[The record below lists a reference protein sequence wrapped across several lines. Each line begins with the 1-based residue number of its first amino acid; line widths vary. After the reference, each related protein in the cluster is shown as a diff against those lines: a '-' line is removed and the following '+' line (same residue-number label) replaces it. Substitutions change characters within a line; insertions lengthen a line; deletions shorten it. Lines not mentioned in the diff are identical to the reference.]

1 MIVGMRVLLQSLARR
16 LADLL
21 QCTRCSIERN
31 IIKVALEI
39 ARYGLVLMLNYESLF
54 HFIKSIFNSSLRR
67 DSRYYY
73 DDGWIGVLQ
82 YLLSYAIVYC
92 SVTTLEGATL
102 SLMSKSSGQIK
113 KYAIDN
119 AFIVIVV
126 SALGRLAG
134 DALIC
139 TYEMSSWAFLN
150 DIVNALCFSMIVV
163 FTAGTFVVRRH
174 FFFLI

>member
-1 MIVGMRVLLQSLARR
+1 M
-16 LADLL
+16 
-21 QCTRCSIERN
+21 
-31 IIKVALEI
+31 
-39 ARYGLVLMLNYESLF
+39 LMLNYEALF
-54 HFIKSIFNSSLRR
+54 FFVKSIFNSSLRK
-67 DSRYYY
+67 DTRYYY
-73 DDGWIGVLQ
+73 YDGWLGILQ
-82 YLLSYAIVYC
+82 YLLSFAIVYC

-102 SLMSKSSGQIK
+102 SLTSKSSGQIK

-126 SALGRLAG
+126 SALGRFAG

-150 DIVNALCFSMIVV
+150 DIVSALCFSMIVM
-163 FTAGTFVVRRH
+163 FTAGIFVVRRH